1 MMTKK
6 IPSYALMVIAA
17 LSIGIVLTIAISYL
31 VYPGYLDTG
40 EPNIV
45 ALAWR
50 LLDGHPVYLPV
61 DDAIRTTNVYG
72 PYLYLIHSA
81 VFAVLGGS
89 VLIGKLPGISALAIA
104 LILIAFAHRR
114 QGKIAVSLA
123 LAYCAGIVGL
133 NLPMTIWDRP
143 ETFMLA
149 CVAAGV
155 CLNNLDADQRG
166 KQFRIV
172 GFGILI
178 GVLMGF
184 KAFAPIYF
192 LPFGLLMLFR
202 DGIVACILTVIIAL
216 GVIVIPFT
224 LDAFQPQYLIDLVQ
238 LLSGKPNSWYG
249 FTKVLRYS
257 LYYIV
262 PALIFVVPMLRNM
275 NQTERRDSVLLL
287 GGFLIAIVLVFYPA
301 QKPGA
306 GMYYLMPFA
315 PIVAALLVRG
325 LSSSAKQGGILWT
338 GVVLAIL
345 VNILAVPVEKR
356 LWRALEWQT
365 ATEVGQEIDA
375 IAASHPDK
383 KIEIGIGSERRSYRK
398 TFQRTR
404 LVFDGH
410 PYSLDASII
419 IETTAWGIDLKPET
433 IALISEC
440 STDIWLIP
448 ADESP
453 FDWQSF
459 YGNDTYGPTF
469 RTAFHDAYQ
478 RIEQRTHFDVY
489 ACRS

>member
-1 MMTKK
+1 MTNKVPT
-6 IPSYALMVIAA
+6 IALIMIAT
-17 LSIGIVLTIAISYL
+17 LSIGIVSTIAISYL

-61 DDAIRTTNVYG
+61 DDAIRTSNVYG
-72 PYLYLIHSA
+72 PYLYLFHSA
-81 VFAVLGGS
+81 VFSVFGGG
-89 VLIGKLPGISALAIA
+89 VLIGKLPGISALAMA
-104 LILIAFAHRR
+104 LVLVAFAHRGH
-114 QGKIAVSLA
+114 GKIAVSLA
-123 LAYCAGIVGL
+123 LAYCAGITGL

-172 GFGILI
+172 GFGVLI
-178 GVLMGF
+178 GVLMGL

-202 DGIVACILTVIIAL
+202 DGIIACILTVIIAL
-216 GVIVIPFT
+216 VVIAIPFMF
-224 LDAFQPQYLIDLVQ
+224 DVFRPQHMIELVQ
-238 LLSGKPNSWYG
+238 MLSAKPNSWDG
-249 FTKVLRYS
+249 LIKVLRYS

-262 PALIFVVPMLRNM
+262 PALVFVIPVLRNM
-275 NQTERRDSVLLL
+275 NQTERRESLLL
-287 GGFLIAIVLVFYPA
+287 LASFLVAIGLVFYPA

-315 PIVAALLVRG
+315 PIVAALIIRG
-325 LSSSAKQGGILWT
+325 LASSSKQGGILWT
-338 GVVLAIL
+338 GVVLALL
-345 VNILAVPVEKR
+345 VNILAIPVEKR
-356 LWRALEWQT
+356 LWRAMEWQT
-365 ATEVGQEIDA
+365 AKEVGQEIDA

-383 KIEIGIGSERRSYRK
+383 KIEIGIGSERRGYRK

-404 LVFDGH
+404 LVFDSH
-410 PYSLDASII
+410 PYSMDASII
-419 IETTAWGIDLKPET
+419 IETTAWGIDIKPET
-433 IALISEC
+433 IALISGC

-453 FDWQSF
+453 FDWFSF
-459 YGNDTYGPTF
+459 YGNDTYGPAF

-489 ACRS
+489 GCRS

>member
-6 IPSYALMVIAA
+6 VPTVALIVIAA
-17 LSIGIVLTIAISYL
+17 LSIGIVSMIAISYL

-81 VFAVLGGS
+81 VFAVFGGS

-104 LILIAFAHRR
+104 LILVAFAHRG

-143 ETFMLA
+143 ETFIFA
-149 CVAAGV
+149 SVAAGV
-155 CLNNLDADQRG
+155 CLSNLDADHHG
-166 KQFRIV
+166 KQVRII
-172 GFGILI
+172 GFGVLI
-178 GVLMGF
+178 GISMGL

-202 DGIVACILTVIIAL
+202 DGIIACILTVIVALVVIAT
-216 GVIVIPFT
+216 PFT
-224 LDAFQPQYLIDLVQ
+224 FDAFRPLYLIELVQ
-238 LLSGKPNSWYG
+238 LLSDKPNSWDG
-249 FTKVLRYS
+249 LMKVLRYS

-262 PALIFVVPMLRNM
+262 PALIFIIPVSLNM
-275 NQTERRDSVLLL
+275 NQTERRDSLLLL
-287 GGFLIAIVLVFYPA
+287 GGLMAATGLVFYPA

-315 PIVAALLVRG
+315 PIVAALIVRG
-325 LSSSAKQGGILWT
+325 LSSSAKQGAILWT
-338 GVVLAIL
+338 GVVLALL

-356 LWRALEWQT
+356 LWRALEWKT
-365 ATEVGQEIDA
+365 ATEVGLEIDA
-375 IAASHPDK
+375 IAASHPNK
-383 KIEIGIGSERRSYRK
+383 TIEIGIGSEHRGYRK

-404 LVFDGH
+404 LVFNGH
-410 PYSLDASII
+410 PYTLDASTI
-419 IETTAWGIDLKPET
+419 IETTAWGIDIKPAT
-433 IALISEC
+433 VALISSC
-440 STDIWLIP
+440 VTDIWLIP

-453 FDWQSF
+453 FDWNSF
-459 YGNDTYGPTF
+459 YGNDTYGPAF
-469 RTAFHDAYQ
+469 RTAFHAAYQ
-478 RIEQRTHFDVY
+478 RIEERTHFDVY

>member
-1 MMTKK
+1 MLTKK
-6 IPSYALMVIAA
+6 VPTVALIMIATLSVGVI
-17 LSIGIVLTIAISYL
+17 STIAISYL

-61 DDAIRTTNVYG
+61 DDAIRTSNVYG

-81 VFAVLGGS
+81 VFAILGGS
-89 VLIGKLPGISALAIA
+89 VLIGKLPGISALAIT
-104 LILIAFAHRR
+104 LVLVAFAHRG

-143 ETFMLA
+143 ETFMIA

-155 CLNNLDADQRG
+155 CLNNLDVGQRG

-172 GFGILI
+172 GFGVLI
-178 GVLMGF
+178 GILMGL

-202 DGIVACILTVIIAL
+202 DGIVACILTVIVGLVVIA
-216 GVIVIPFT
+216 IPFAF
-224 LDAFQPQYLIDLVQ
+224 DAFRPQHLIELVQ
-238 LLSGKPNSWYG
+238 LLSDKPNSWDG
-249 FTKVLRYS
+249 LIKVLRYS
-257 LYYIV
+257 LYYVV
-262 PALIFVVPMLRNM
+262 PALVFVIPMMRNM
-275 NQTERRDSVLLL
+275 EQTERRDSLLLL
-287 GGFLIAIVLVFYPA
+287 GGLLVAIVLVFYPA

-315 PIVAALLVRG
+315 PIVAALIVKG
-325 LSSSAKQGGILWT
+325 FSSSSKQGGILWA
-338 GVVLAIL
+338 GVVLALL
-345 VNILAVPVEKR
+345 VNILAIPVEKR

-365 ATEVGQEIDA
+365 ATEVGHEIDA

-383 KIEIGIGSERRSYRK
+383 TVEIGIGSERRGYRK

-410 PYSLDASII
+410 PYTLDASII
-419 IETTAWGIDLKPET
+419 IETTAWGIDIKPAT
-433 IALISEC
+433 LALISAC

-448 ADESP
+448 ANESP
-453 FDWQSF
+453 FDWYSF
-459 YGNDTYGPTF
+459 YGNDTYGPAF
-469 RTAFHDAYQ
+469 RTAFHNAYQ

>member
-1 MMTKK
+1 MMTNKV
-6 IPSYALMVIAA
+6 PTVALIMIAT
-17 LSIGIVLTIAISYL
+17 LSVGIVSTIAISYL

-61 DDAIRTTNVYG
+61 DDAIRTSNVYG

-104 LILIAFAHRR
+104 LVLVAFAHRG

-123 LAYCAGIVGL
+123 LAYCAGIAGS

-155 CLNNLDADQRG
+155 CLNNLEPDQRG

-172 GFGILI
+172 GFGVLI
-178 GVLMGF
+178 GVLMGL

-202 DGIVACILTVIIAL
+202 DGIIACILTVIIAL
-216 GVIVIPFT
+216 VVIAIPFMF
-224 LDAFQPQYLIDLVQ
+224 DVFRPQHVIELVQ
-238 LLSGKPNSWYG
+238 MLSAKPNSWDG
-249 FTKVLRYS
+249 LIKVLRYS

-262 PALIFVVPMLRNM
+262 PALVFVIPMLRNM
-275 NQTERRDSVLLL
+275 NQTERRESLLL
-287 GGFLIAIVLVFYPA
+287 LAGFLVANVLVFYPA

-315 PIVAALLVRG
+315 PIVAALIVRG
-325 LSSSAKQGGILWT
+325 LASSSKQGGILWT
-338 GVVLAIL
+338 GVVLALL
-345 VNILAVPVEKR
+345 VNILAIPVEKR
-356 LWRALEWQT
+356 LWRALEWQM
-365 ATEVGQEIDA
+365 AKEVGQEIGA
-375 IAASHPDK
+375 ITSSHPDK
-383 KIEIGIGSERRSYRK
+383 KIEIGIGSERRGYRK

-410 PYSLDASII
+410 PYTLDASII
-419 IETTAWGIDLKPET
+419 IETAAWGIDIKPAT
-433 IALISEC
+433 IALIAEC